1 MAWPW
6 SPSTLEA
13 RARGEGRLERE
24 RPRIL
29 LLPFTSVLGLLVFEI
44 KDNKNNKQTNKRKL
58 NNILNVQFPLLW
70 HSLFIPPPSLFRVFI
85 QDKCCKVSMTSVSEG
100 GLAWTPSTRATQGE
114 LTSLSFSCLFSSW
127 CYDKVSPEND
137 RIGEGFVCVHSSAEA
152 IWWPE
157 LKVSGLVAP
166 TPRSRDRWR
175 VGLSC
180 LSHCSIV

>member
-13 RARGEGRLERE
+13 RARGEGRLEKE

-29 LLPFTSVLGLLVFEI
+29 LLPFTSLLGLLVFTI
-44 KDNKNNKQTNKRKL
+44 KDNKNNKQTNNRKL
-58 NNILNVQFPLLW
+58 NILNVQFPLLW
-70 HSLFIPPPSLFRVFI
+70 HSLFIPPSFLFRVFI
-85 QDKCCKVSMTSVSEG
+85 LDKCYKVSMTSVSEG

-114 LTSLSFSCLFSSW
+114 LTSLSFSCLFGSR

-137 RIGEGFVCVHSSAEA
+137 RIREGFVCVHSSAEA

-157 LKVSGLVAP
+157 LKASDLVTP
-166 TPRSRDRWR
+166 TPRSRDSWR

-180 LSHCSIV
+180 LSPCSIV